1 MLTNE
6 LIPIYDGR
14 KSFYGKA
21 KVVVYPKAWIDLESY
36 STIVC
41 RFDRTDGSFEFY
53 GDYSITT
60 RCHTWE
66 FLLQVSTEYM
76 ISTDTW
82 IKIYDSICEQEM
94 FRSFPQFLRA
104 VRKVDPRGHTYTL
117 RNGKTF
123 DYYLNY

>member
-6 LIPIYDGR
+6 LIPIRDCR

-21 KVVVYPKAWIDLESY
+21 KVVVYPEAWIDLESY

-41 RFDRTDGSFEFY
+41 RFDRTEGSFEFY
-53 GDYSITT
+53 GDYSMTT
-60 RCHTWE
+60 RRHTWE

-82 IKIYDSICEQEM
+82 IKIYDSICKQEK
-94 FRSFPQFLRA
+94 FKSFPQFLRA
-104 VRKVDPRGHTYTL
+104 VRKVDPMNHTYTL
-117 RNGKTF
+117 RNGKTSS
-123 DYYLNY
+123 Y